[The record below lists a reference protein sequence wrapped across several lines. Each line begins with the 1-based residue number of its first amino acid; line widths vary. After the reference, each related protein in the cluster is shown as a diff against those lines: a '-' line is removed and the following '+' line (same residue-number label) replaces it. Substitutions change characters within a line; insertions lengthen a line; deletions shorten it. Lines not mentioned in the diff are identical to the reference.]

1 MFNQLHALVY
11 SLKLWSSG
19 GLLLTLSPDFR
30 DLEKHDKPLVFLL
43 CLLLSFPCRSQFAV
57 DVLTTASR
65 GLVFYT
71 GTRSSFMA
79 LYLSKGRLVF
89 ALGAEGKK
97 LKLKSKEKCNDGKWH
112 MVSSGAAL
120 DPPPGP
126 SSLPVAEDGS
136 LSILPGRRARALGER
151 VWLEAPST
159 QHLSPETP
167 ARAMHGCHPRCQDRL
182 SSLLLHILPASQ
194 FCGLLLA

>member
-1 MFNQLHALVY
+1 MFNQLQALVY
-11 SLKLWSSG
+11 SLKLRSSG
-19 GLLLTLSPDFR
+19 GLLLTLSPGFR
-30 DLEKHDKPLVFLL
+30 DLKKRDKPLVFLL
-43 CLLLSFPCRSQFAV
+43 RLLLSFPCRSQFAV

-97 LKLKSKEKCNDGKWH
+97 LKLKSREKCSDGKWH
-112 MVSSGAAL
+112 TVSSGAAL
-120 DPPPGP
+120 EPPPGA

-136 LSILPGRRARALGER
+136 LSVLPGKG
-151 VWLEAPST
+151 APST
-159 QHLSPETP
+159 
-167 ARAMHGCHPRCQDRL
+167 
-182 SSLLLHILPASQ
+182 PASQ
-194 FCGLLLA
+194 PRDSCTCHAWMSS